1 MNTVTDEIKIV
12 GVDWKVDD
20 RGFLAQ
26 VFHISDGLFPEIKRI
41 YSLGNFSKGMI
52 RAFHGHRKESKYFF
66 VLSGAVKF
74 VFVEMDKE
82 SPKIVTQI
90 ISTKNPKI
98 LVVPPG
104 YYNGWQSLEEG
115 TILLTLSDKTLEES
129 LADDF
134 RLDYLHFGK
143 ELWES
148 KPR

>member
-1 MNTVTDEIKIV
+1 MTDAIKV
-12 GVDWKVDD
+12 LEVDWKVDD
-20 RGFLAQ
+20 RGFLSQ

-41 YSLGNFSKGMI
+41 YSIQNFSKGMI
-52 RAFHGHRKESKYFF
+52 RAFHGHKKESKYFF

-74 VFVEMDKE
+74 VFVEMDSEK
-82 SPKIVTQI
+82 PGI
-90 ISTKNPKI
+90 ITHVVSSRNPKI
-98 LVVPPG
+98 IVVPPG

-134 RLDYLHFGK
+134 RLDYLRFGK